1 MKMIN
6 LRRMLAASSVCLIA
20 STALAATLQ
29 EIERMPFD
37 EAYGL
42 WLKEQGALVPPPV
55 VTHSY
60 KDTKTGQIALSSFPH
75 AEHPPAAI
83 AIGSSDPKTREFTP
97 TTFWALTCRL
107 GQEARSHEGFLQ
119 GALATN
125 AWVSAILDA
134 SASLCTKYHIA
145 SQAVVRYD
153 PKGGYT
159 EVMRDWIDGPDT
171 RKGVWLKAL
180 AKLDS
185 QPDGSANGS
194 QPIHA
199 GTNTTSGAA
208 GSRR

>member
-6 LRRMLAASSVCLIA
+6 LTRLLAASSVCLIA

-42 WLKEQGALVPPPV
+42 WLKEQA
-55 VTHSY
+55 
-60 KDTKTGQIALSSFPH
+60 A
-75 AEHPPAAI
+75 HPPAAV
-83 AIGSSDPKTREFTP
+83 AIGSADPKAREFTP

-107 GQEARSHEGFLQ
+107 GQEARNHEAFLQ

-125 AWVSAILDA
+125 AWVSAILDT
-134 SASLCTKYHIA
+134 SASLCTKYHVA